1 MAIMAFFA
9 LNQRSLCNERC
20 KKVQNEIS
28 LKAID
33 AKEKKILTL
42 SSASCRKLSAS
53 SNFPMCMY
61 AMAWPLSNMTV
72 GVYLSESS

>member
-1 MAIMAFFA
+1 MAFFA

-33 AKEKKILTL
+33 AKEKKFLLCPVHLAGNSLHLQT
-42 SSASCRKLSAS
+42 
-53 SNFPMCMY
+53 FPCACMQ
-61 AMAWPLSNMTV
+61 WL
-72 GVYLSESS
+72 GH